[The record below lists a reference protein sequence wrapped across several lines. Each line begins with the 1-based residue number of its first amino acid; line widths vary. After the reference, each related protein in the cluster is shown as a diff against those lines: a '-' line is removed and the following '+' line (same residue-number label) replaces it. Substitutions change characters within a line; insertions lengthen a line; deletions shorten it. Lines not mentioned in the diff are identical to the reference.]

1 MTSAPGTRTRHSNKL
16 LFSLVQPPK
25 LLRKHDKA
33 WTHSTSQLQS
43 HFSKSQ
49 PSASPGPVPSL
60 ISSPARP
67 PCQVCQSRFQE
78 YFSVTYVTLVGIWTA
93 SSSPSQTSLLG
104 HGNVPCATLLPP
116 HPRVHCDT
124 SASSLPSETLTL
136 TKHHLEKEKKDPPIT
151 CQYKE
156 RGVADISGRKNNK
169 IPRMRRWCAH
179 DEGSGFKLQV
189 WYRDSPCEGLET
201 WTQTVFSVFFFSG
214 GCVLADRSHPSS
226 RVASISASCSCRD
239 HYT

>member
-1 MTSAPGTRTRHSNKL
+1 MHIELTFGRTKQRETSVGRAGSPEVRPKRAEPERNPLPSSALPALFVNMTSAPGTRTRHSNKL

-60 ISSPARP
+60 VFSPARP
-67 PCQVCQSRFQE
+67 PSDDTQCQGCQSRFQK

-136 TKHHLEKEKKDPPIT
+136 TKHHLEK
-151 CQYKE
+151 
-156 RGVADISGRKNNK
+156 GNK
-169 IPRMRRWCAH
+169 IQT
-179 DEGSGFKLQV
+179 KLK
-189 WYRDSPCEGLET
+189 
-201 WTQTVFSVFFFSG
+201 
-214 GCVLADRSHPSS
+214 
-226 RVASISASCSCRD
+226 
-239 HYT
+239 